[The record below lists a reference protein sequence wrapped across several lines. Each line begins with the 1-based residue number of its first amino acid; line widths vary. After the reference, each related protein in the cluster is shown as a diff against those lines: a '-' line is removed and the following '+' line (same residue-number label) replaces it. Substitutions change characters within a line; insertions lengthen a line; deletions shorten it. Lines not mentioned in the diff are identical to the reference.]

1 MSQFG
6 RACANLYLQCFGRRF
21 RYKYNGKKDKRKRLP
36 PAGSLKAV
44 QAKRNSAADKL
55 HRGADRYVCQLSF
68 VENNQLLLPGQMLE
82 CMLAPDGPPKAPQA
96 AAISKFERRTLRKR
110 ESNLHEDVIFKSIGA
125 CSDSRH
131 PFFVIANLA
140 FWCWC

>member
-1 MSQFG
+1 M
-6 RACANLYLQCFGRRF
+6 RRF

-55 HRGADRYVCQLSF
+55 HRGAEAYGRYVCQLSF

-82 CMLAPDGPPKAPQA
+82 CMLAPDGPRFPPKHHRLLPSASLKGALFARGRATCMKMSFLKALAPA
-96 AAISKFERRTLRKR
+96 
-110 ESNLHEDVIFKSIGA
+110 VIVGILFS
-125 CSDSRH
+125 
-131 PFFVIANLA
+131 
-140 FWCWC
+140 